1 MPLYKALLAPTQ
13 GSVHFVSAPCT
24 FPAVRDR
31 NGDRKINHIHISS
44 TADLDTM
51 VFHYFGKDVSSWAF
65 GNAKFSMAYAVTPA
79 PASSVQKC

>member
-1 MPLYKALLAPTQ
+1 
-13 GSVHFVSAPCT
+13 
-24 FPAVRDR
+24 
-31 NGDRKINHIHISS
+31 
-44 TADLDTM
+44 M